1 MNPYDDDFFE
11 NDPFE
16 DIIRGIFSGNNGRRT
31 RHNKVI
37 SSESEER
44 QIDYVEDENYIYL
57 IFELPGFSEKDVNIN
72 VDGNNLDITAI
83 VKKTETGTAGY
94 LREKLT
100 TGTHFMKTLPDF
112 INPKNFKQTFR
123 NGVLEIIFSKK

>member
-1 MNPYDDDFFE
+1 MKPYDDDFFE

-16 DIIRGIFSGNNGRRT
+16 DIIRGIFSGNNERRT

-57 IFELPGFSEKDVNIN
+57 IF
-72 VDGNNLDITAI
+72 
-83 VKKTETGTAGY
+83 
-94 LREKLT
+94 
-100 TGTHFMKTLPDF
+100 
-112 INPKNFKQTFR
+112 
-123 NGVLEIIFSKK
+123 